1 MTKRG
6 LKIATIGGGSSYTP
20 ELIEGFIKRLASLP
34 VKDIYLVDIDAGL
47 EKLQIVTALAQRMA
61 AKSGADLQ
69 IHATT
74 DRREALKDADFVT
87 TQFRVGLLD
96 ARIRDERIP
105 LRYQR
110 IGQETTG
117 AGGFA
122 KALRS
127 IPVILD
133 ICHDMEELC
142 PNAWLIN
149 FANPSGI
156 LTEAVLNHT
165 SIKAIGLCNCP
176 INMINDMAEKF
187 DCPVD
192 DVFCDFVGINH
203 LIWAQKV
210 LVRGRDVT
218 AEAIDKIC
226 SDSAK
231 EIMANIPEIHYDPI
245 FLKSLGMVPVSYL
258 KYYYMQPEM
267 LAECIAAAE
276 GDGCRGEVIKKVE
289 KELFDLYR
297 NPELDTK
304 PAQLASR
311 GGARYS
317 DAACSLID
325 SIYNNKKD
333 IQTVN
338 VLNCG
343 TNADLPYQ
351 AVIERNCVIDA
362 NGAHPLHIGHTPLKI
377 RGLLQTVK
385 AYEQLTIEAAVT
397 GNYEAALQAL
407 TIHPLV
413 NSATVARSILDDI
426 LAENKEYLPQFDR

>member
-61 AKSGADLQ
+61 AKNGTDLQ

-133 ICHDMEELC
+133 ICRDMEELC

-231 EIMANIPEIHYDPI
+231 EIMANIPEIHYDPV

-338 VLNCG
+338 VLNCSAN
-343 TNADLPYQ
+343 TDLPYH

-377 RGLLQTVK
+377 RGLLQAVK
-385 AYEQLTIEAAVT
+385 TYEQLTIEAAVT
-397 GNYEAALQAL
+397 GDYDAALQAL

-426 LAENKEYLPQFDR
+426 LAENKEYLPQFSC